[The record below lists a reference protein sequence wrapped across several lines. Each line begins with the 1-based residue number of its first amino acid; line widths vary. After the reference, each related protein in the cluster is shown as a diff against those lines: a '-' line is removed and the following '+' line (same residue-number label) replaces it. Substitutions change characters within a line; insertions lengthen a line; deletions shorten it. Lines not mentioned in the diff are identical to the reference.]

1 VQGTWEVT
9 ITRLNR
15 EKFTDKLPQNR
26 PPTEGE
32 EVKCR
37 TPAGETVLVKVVSS
51 VDRRP
56 PNGPGMGVWAFNA
69 LEIIPEAS

>member
-9 ITRLNR
+9 VTRLNK
-15 EKFTDKLPQNR
+15 EKFTDRLPQNR

-32 EVKCR
+32 KVRCH
-37 TPAGETVLVKVVSS
+37 TAAGEPVLVKVVSS

-56 PNGPGMGVWAFNA
+56 PNGAGLGVWAFHA
-69 LEIIPEAS
+69 LEIFPEAG